1 VGPRLRLCKGCTF
14 LAAGLISGAAVGAFA
29 RPGMV
34 WGAGALLLSLVL
46 GALSLRLRLTKT
58 LGRWVPGAGLGL
70 ALWAGWPSV
79 FAAILIVAVVGDRY
93 RRRGVE
99 RSLCQTCPERLRRPC
114 SGFAPAVRR
123 ERAFRRR
130 VDRWLEEL

>member
-1 VGPRLRLCKGCTF
+1 
-14 LAAGLISGAAVGAFA
+14 
-29 RPGMV
+29 MV

>member
-1 VGPRLRLCKGCTF
+1 
-14 LAAGLISGAAVGAFA
+14 
-29 RPGMV
+29 MV

-46 GALSLRLRLTKT
+46 GFLSLRLRLPKT
-58 LGRWVPGAGLGL
+58 LGRFLPGAGLGL

-79 FAAILIVAVVGDRY
+79 FAALLIVAIVGDLY

-114 SGFAPAVRR
+114 SGFVPAVRR

-130 VDRWLEEL
+130 VDRWLGELPKERWK